1 MMMMEHTV
9 AKFAIN
15 QAFAIDTRPDNPA
28 GLSLPQQ
35 RNDFLDTFFFFTLWR
50 N

>member
-15 QAFAIDTRPDNPA
+15 QAFAMDTRPDNLLGCLFPNKEMIFWT
-28 GLSLPQQ
+28 P
-35 RNDFLDTFFFFTLWR
+35 FFFTLWR